1 MDITDKKALTAE
13 LAGEVLEAMYYAR
26 ITAPQDLYRWEG
38 GYTEDA
44 QDRFNEL
51 HDLVEQ
57 TINSYILNLDNQ
69 SEE

>member
-1 MDITDKKALTAE
+1 MDITDKKALISE

-57 TINSYILNLDNQ
+57 TINSYILNVEL
-69 SEE
+69 EL